1 MEEDP
6 DTEGGRKGPL
16 FVGNGMGNVWELEE
30 KRGIISHKKI
40 RL

>member
-16 FVGNGMGNVWELEE
+16 FAGNGMGNVGEFEGE
-30 KRGIISHKKI
+30 KGMISHKKI